1 VDTTPTTSITND
13 LLDLDG
19 GKVALVL
26 DQALLSQLGIGAVKQ
41 TKSADDLFEAS
52 LYAKDRSERTR
63 NKYRRYWEEFKRYLE
78 DHCEGRDPVCA
89 LEQDIVDFIA
99 HQRSDARLVPG
110 QKRGANG
117 EVLLVSHPLQAS
129 SIRSV
134 LSCLSAFYS
143 TCVSRRQRFDDPT
156 KGIKR
161 PRGKTR
167 VGATLSDEEVRRILD
182 APGRERCRV
191 QAYLLLY
198 TAARCESLRFL
209 LWENV
214 DFVKN
219 EIHFDVA
226 KGDKFY
232 TVPMHLEL
240 KAALFRWQAAQ
251 EKQAAKNPAI
261 AVALTSPETA
271 YVLLTSNG
279 LPLSHSTMSK
289 QFKWRANRAGVRA
302 HAAGALVG
310 RENKSRVSTHWARR
324 TVATSLRRKGV
335 DIAEVADLLNDTVQV
350 VKDHYA
356 GSSTPTQHKVVAK
369 ISY

>member
-1 VDTTPTTSITND
+1 MDTNPTTIRTDN
-13 LLDLDG
+13 LIDLDG

-26 DQALLSQLGIGAVKQ
+26 DPVVLAQLGLGTVKQ
-41 TKSADDLFEAS
+41 TKSADELFEAS
-52 LYAKDRSERTR
+52 LYAKERSERTR

-78 DHCEGRDPVCA
+78 EHCDGRDPVAA
-89 LEQDIVDFIA
+89 LEQDAVDFIA
-99 HQRSDARLVPG
+99 HLRSEARLVPAT
-110 QKRGANG
+110 KRGANG
-117 EVLLVSHPLQAS
+117 DVVLVSHPLQAS

-134 LSCLSAFYS
+134 LGCLSAFYA

-161 PRGKTR
+161 PRGKKT
-167 VGATLSDEEVRRILD
+167 VGSTLTEAEVRRILD

-191 QAYLLLY
+191 QAYLLLF

-214 DFVKN
+214 DFVNN

-226 KGDKFY
+226 KGDQAY

-240 KAALFRWQAAQ
+240 KAALLRWQAAL
-251 EKQAAKNPAI
+251 EKQAAKRPAV
-261 AVALTSPETA
+261 AAALTSPETA
-271 YVLLTSNG
+271 HVLLTTNG
-279 LPLSHSTMSK
+279 KPLCHSTMSK
-289 QFKWRANRAGVRA
+289 QFKSRANRAGVRR
-302 HAAGALVG
+302 HAAGAIVG
-310 RENKSRVSTHWARR
+310 KENKSRVSTHWARR

-335 DIAEVADLLNDTVQV
+335 DLAEIADLLNDTVQV

-356 GSSTPTQHKVVAK
+356 GSSTDKQHKVVAR